1 MQIQRKIGNRSR
13 RDRYSTR
20 KRVVYPLLHMF
31 KLKTFALG
39 LLTLISLAPS
49 AQATPLF
56 DRGRDNYPTPVQ
68 RPVINRNAQPEI
80 KVIVNPQS
88 RLESRYE
95 NRRGDEYRYRQE
107 VERRR
112 QFEIARER
120 EIRERIAREREI
132 RERIAREQA
141 EREARARW
149 EAKHRRH
156 GGYYPPTG
164 GYGDYN
170 SVYRR

>member
-1 MQIQRKIGNRSR
+1 
-13 RDRYSTR
+13 
-20 KRVVYPLLHMF
+20 MF
-31 KLKTFALG
+31 KPTTFALG

-49 AQATPLF
+49 AQAASIF
-56 DRGRDNYPTPVQ
+56 DRGHDNYPTPVQ
-68 RPVINRNAQPEI
+68 RTVGDRNSQPEI

-88 RLESRYE
+88 RPEIRREDRYE

-107 VERRR
+107 AERRR
-112 QFEIARER
+112 QMEIGRER

-132 RERIAREQA
+132 RERIARERA

-156 GGYYPPTG
+156 GGYYPPVG
-164 GYGDYN
+164 GYGDY
-170 SVYRR
+170 RR